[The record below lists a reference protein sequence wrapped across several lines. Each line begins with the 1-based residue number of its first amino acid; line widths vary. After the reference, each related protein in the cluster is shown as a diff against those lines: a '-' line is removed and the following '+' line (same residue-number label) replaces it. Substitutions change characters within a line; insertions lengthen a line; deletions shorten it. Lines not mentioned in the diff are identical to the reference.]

1 MKKSTRLFTLATLIG
16 ASILTFGCMSA
27 EQKKEAAEAQVVAAQ
42 DNLTAK
48 QENADEVYEKVAT
61 AEELKT
67 FKLESEL
74 KIKNNEVSIAELK
87 IKMNKKGY
95 TNDEVY
101 VKKIDSLEFRNKNL
115 KTRMGNYE
123 LTHSDWTKFK
133 QDFNRDL
140 DDLGFRLKEL
150 VKGDKQH

>member
-1 MKKSTRLFTLATLIG
+1 MKKYTRIFTLATLMG
-16 ASILTFGCMSA
+16 TLILTVGCMSS
-27 EQKKEAAEAQVVAAQ
+27 EQKKKAAEAQVEVAQ
-42 DNLTAK
+42 DNLEAK

-87 IKMNKKGY
+87 LKMNKQGSI
-95 TNDEVY
+95 NDDVY
-101 VKKIDSLEFRNKNL
+101 VKKIDSLEIRNKNL

-133 QDFNRDL
+133 EEFNRDL
-140 DDLGFRLKEL
+140 DDLGFRVKEL
-150 VKGDKQH
+150 VKVDKKN

>member
-1 MKKSTRLFTLATLIG
+1 MKKYTRIFTIATLIG
-16 ASILTFGCMSA
+16 TSILTVGCMSA
-27 EQKKEAAEAQVVAAQ
+27 DKKKETADAQVVAAQ
-42 DNLTAK
+42 ENLIAK
-48 QENADEVYEKVAT
+48 QKNADEVYEKVAT

-87 IKMNKKGY
+87 LKMNKHGY
-95 TNDEVY
+95 INDEVY
-101 VKKIDSLEFRNKNL
+101 VKKIDSLEIRNKNL

-123 LTHSDWTKFK
+123 LTQSDWTKFK
-133 QDFNRDL
+133 HDFNRDL

-150 VKGDKQH
+150 VKGDKQR